1 MNVSSESV
9 THAIKQ
15 IVSLA
20 LAEDLD
26 DAGDITSRSIFS
38 PEKIGAARVIAR
50 EPCVVSGLDAA
61 AEVCLQVD
69 RALVWLPLV
78 EDGQQVPANT
88 EICRIEGGII
98 SILAAERTLLNFL
111 SRLSGIATLTAGFV
125 TAVAM
130 TPARIAATRKTS
142 PGLRLLEKLAVV
154 DGGGELH
161 RMGLYDAVLIKD
173 NHIVA
178 AGGVAAAITAVR
190 QALGKNIPIEVE
202 VETAVE
208 LEAAIAAGASCV
220 LLDNMTPG
228 QVRDCVAIA
237 GGKLVVEA
245 SGGITLANVVDFA
258 EAGADMI
265 SVGALTR
272 SAAGIDFSLEVEK

>member
-1 MNVSSESV
+1 MSSESV